1 MPCCAKGGLST
12 GTPYHFRVRAGAG
25 DTWGPWTEP
34 SAAVAPAHADASA
47 PSRPRAKA
55 IDGASGARV
64 AVAWAPPAA
73 PAAPVRDYL
82 VQAHVLHTPFSPHM
96 SHPILPTHV
105 TPHSRP
111 HTPRPVFSTSQ
122 PNFLI
127 VQMKLADEDW
137 ESEGAVQVHVA
148 IPELETPLPEDGTAY
163 VFRVR
168 ACHADKKHI
177 SGWSATSAPVRSAVQ
192 RSLADVGDDYLHQKH
207 KSLEQFKSELAPS
220 ADETATEVEL
230 QVHSAAKKAL
240 PGAREAVEATLARVA
255 KEKADQEKTA
265 ELKKLRKLESEHK
278 RMKEMQLKKLQN
290 LQEQLAVTKENLD
303 LGVDAE
309 RLNARSER
317 APANE
322 GLYNGLESVVE
333 EPQGARTLREVP
345 YGLD

>member
-1 MPCCAKGGLST
+1 M
-12 GTPYHFRVRAGAG
+12 RAGAG

-309 RLNARSER
+309 TLNARSERVLLNISER